1 MFRKQNGSK
10 KFKDAGMQCVSVCG
24 QVMCFVSL
32 ETWGRMCSRPRV
44 ASETSAALSIL
55 SKIIQKKGCCNSLDR
70 RDGRVSS
77 CEEGGGR

>member
-1 MFRKQNGSK
+1 MEARNAKMLGCSV
-10 KFKDAGMQCVSVCG
+10 CVCG

-32 ETWGRMCSRPRV
+32 ETWGRMCSLCPRV

-70 RDGRVSS
+70 EGRP
-77 CEEGGGR
+77 GQFL